1 MEVVIERLDDFGRG
15 IAYIDDK
22 ICFVENALVGE
33 KVDIKIIS
41 EHSKFL
47 EAKVLKYIDKSQ
59 DRIEVKCPYYD
70 ICGGCNLCHLKYKE
84 ENKFKLEKVKNV
96 FKKFSNIDIDITDI
110 KSSNEYN
117 YRNKIILHGDNK
129 SLGLYSN
136 KTHNIVD
143 IKSCLLCSSTINQII
158 KKIRKIGIS
167 GIKNVLIRVSND
179 DKNSIL
185 NISGDIDINK
195 YNNISNVLIYNGK
208 LISNDSSIISNIGE
222 KKYYLST
229 NSFFQVNR
237 LLVDDLYKEVKD
249 NIIGTKILDLYC
261 GTGSIGIYIDSNN
274 ITGIDN
280 NTSNIHDANRNL
292 ELNNISG
299 EFYLADVED
308 IIDRF
313 DNFDTVIV
321 DPPRSGLDK
330 ETISNLMRIN
340 SKRIIYVS
348 CEPITLVRD
357 LALMTDKY
365 EVSKVKVFNMF
376 PRTYHCESVTI
387 LCRKTIEK

>member
-1 MEVVIERLDDFGRG
+1 MEVVIDRLDDFGRG

-22 ICFVENALVGE
+22 VCFVENALVGE
-33 KVDIKIIS
+33 KVDIKVIS

-47 EAKVLKYIDKSQ
+47 EAKVVKYIKKSK
-59 DRIEVKCPYYD
+59 DRVEVKCPYYD
-70 ICGGCNLCHLKYKE
+70 ICGGCNLSHLKYKE
-84 ENKFKLEKVKNV
+84 ENKFKLEKVKNI
-96 FKKFSNIDIDITDI
+96 FKKFSNIDIDI
-110 KSSNEYN
+110 
-117 YRNKIILHGDNK
+117 NK
-129 SLGLYSN
+129 Y
-136 KTHNIVD
+136 T
-143 IKSCLLCSSTINQII
+143 
-158 KKIRKIGIS
+158 GIS
-167 GIKNVLIRVSND
+167 D
-179 DKNSIL
+179 
-185 NISGDIDINK
+185 
-195 YNNISNVLIYNGK
+195 VLIYNGK

-229 NSFFQVNR
+229 NSFFQVNQ

-249 NIIGTKILDLYC
+249 NIIGDKILDLYC
-261 GTGSIGIYIDSNN
+261 GTGSIGIYVGGNN

-357 LALMTDKY
+357 LALMIDKY

-376 PRTYHCESVTI
+376 PRTYHVETISV